1 MKKMRRVVITGLGA
15 ITPIGNSV
23 SEFWNSLIQGKSGA
37 APITRFDASTLKTRF
52 ACEVKNFDPLLYM
65 EKPEIRK
72 IDLYNQFA
80 LAAVHECI
88 TDSSIDFGKVNR
100 NRCGVIWAT
109 GTGGGSTFESEIR
122 DFFSPESKGR
132 ISPFFITKMIPNMG
146 AGLISMKYGLH
157 GASYVTVSACS
168 SSNHALTDSYNLIKM
183 GKSDVMLA
191 GGSEASITITAISGF
206 SVMKALSERNETPE
220 TASRP
225 FDETR
230 DGFVMGEGGGVLL
243 LEELEHAKQRGA
255 KIYAEMTGYGLASDA
270 FHLTGSHP
278 EGLGAKLAMTEA
290 MREAGLQP
298 ENIDYINA
306 HATSTPVGDISESR
320 AIATIFDS
328 CLSKVAVGG
337 TKSMT
342 GHLLGAGGAVEAIC
356 CVLAIK
362 NNMIPPTIN
371 LQTRDAAIDP
381 RLRIE
386 QTLCQQPV
394 NAALNNSFGF
404 GGHIVSTL
412 FQKYKE

>member
-1 MKKMRRVVITGLGA
+1 MKRIVITGLGA
-15 ITPIGNSV
+15 ITPLGNSV
-23 SEFWNSLIQGKSGA
+23 SEYWDSLINGKSGA
-37 APITRFDASTLKTRF
+37 APITRFDASELKTRF

-65 EKPEIRK
+65 EKPEVRK
-72 IDLYNQFA
+72 IDLFSQYA
-80 LAAVHECI
+80 LATTHECI
-88 TDSSIDFGKVNR
+88 NDAAIDFEKVNR

-109 GTGGGSTFESEIR
+109 GIGGVGTFDQQIHEYYSSEA
-122 DFFSPESKGR
+122 KGR
-132 ISPFFITKMIPNMG
+132 MSPFFITKMITNM
-146 AGLISMKYGLH
+146 ASGLISIKYGLH
-157 GASYVTVSACS
+157 GANYATVSACS

-183 GKSDVMLA
+183 GKADVMLA
-191 GGSEASITITAISGF
+191 GGSEAPIIISSVSGF
-206 SVMKALSERNETPE
+206 SVIRALSERNDTPE
-220 TASRP
+220 SASRP

-230 DGFVMGEGGGVLL
+230 DGFVMGEGGAVLM

-270 FHLTGSHP
+270 YHITGSHP
-278 EGLGAKLAMTEA
+278 EGLGAQVAMTEA

-306 HATSTPVGDISESR
+306 HATSTPIGDISETR
-320 AIATIFDS
+320 AIAAIFDS

-342 GHLLGAGGAVEAIC
+342 GHLLGAAGAIEAIS

-371 LQTRDAAIDP
+371 LKTRDAAIDS
-381 RLRIE
+381 RIRIE

-412 FQKYKE
+412 FQKYRE

>member
-1 MKKMRRVVITGLGA
+1 MKRVVITGLGA

-37 APITRFDASTLKTRF
+37 TPITRFDASALKTRF
-52 ACEVKNFDPLLYM
+52 ACEVKNFDPLLSM
-65 EKPEIRK
+65 EKPEVRK
-72 IDLYNQFA
+72 IDLFSQYA
-80 LAAVHECI
+80 LASTHECI
-88 TDSSIDFGKVNR
+88 TDSAIDFGKVNC

-109 GTGGGSTFESEIR
+109 GIGGVSTFDQQIHEYYT
-122 DFFSPESKGR
+122 PETKGR
-132 ISPFFITKMIPNMG
+132 MSPFFVTKMITNM
-146 AGLISMKYGLH
+146 ASGLISIKYGLH
-157 GASYVTVSACS
+157 GASYATVSACS

-183 GKSDVMLA
+183 GKADVMLA
-191 GGSEASITITAISGF
+191 GGSEAPIILTALSGF
-206 SVMKALSERNETPE
+206 SVIKALSERNDSPE

-230 DGFVMGEGGGVLL
+230 DGFVMGEGGAVLM

-270 FHLTGSHP
+270 YHITGSHP
-278 EGLGAKLAMTEA
+278 EGLGAQIAMTEA

-306 HATSTPVGDISESR
+306 HATSTTVGDISESR
-320 AIATIFDS
+320 AIVALFDS
-328 CLSKVAVGG
+328 CLSEVAVGG

-342 GHLLGAGGAVEAIC
+342 GHLLGAAGTIEAIS

-362 NNMIPPTIN
+362 NDVIPPTIN
-371 LQTRDAAIDP
+371 LQTRDAAIDS
-381 RLRIE
+381 RIRIE
-386 QTLCQQPV
+386 KFACQQPV

-412 FQKYKE
+412 FQKYIE